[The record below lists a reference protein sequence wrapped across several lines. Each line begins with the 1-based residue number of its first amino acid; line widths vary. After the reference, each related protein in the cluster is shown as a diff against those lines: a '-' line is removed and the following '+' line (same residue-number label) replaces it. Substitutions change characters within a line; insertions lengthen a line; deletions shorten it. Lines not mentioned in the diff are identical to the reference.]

1 MKGFLIANKPAGIT
15 SFDVIKK
22 LKPILKEKKIGH
34 VGTLDPFAEGVL
46 ILALGRYTKLFF
58 LFDDMPK
65 EYIAVGVFGESRYTD
80 DINGNI
86 LKVAGKKNIL
96 SFAELENIIKKNF
109 HGNIIQKP
117 PIYSAK
123 RINGQ
128 RAYNMA
134 RENIDFEI
142 KSVNVCVNDIELLE
156 YDYPFFKIKISV
168 SKGTYIRAIIR
179 DIGEITGNFAYT
191 KELIRT
197 AIGDFSLD
205 KASNL
210 NNISSKNILSFFD
223 MFKNIDKKIIEN
235 EKTIKQ
241 ILCGNTKMIEN
252 FDFNYIK
259 NKYLALIDKNN
270 NLIALIEKE
279 NINNENKDNR
289 KNKNIFAF
297 INS

>member
-1 MKGFLIANKPAGIT
+1 MKGFLIVNKPAGIT
-15 SFDVIKK
+15 SFDAVKK
-22 LKPILKEKKIGH
+22 VKSILREKKIGH

-65 EYIAVGVFGESRYTD
+65 EYIAVGVFGESRDTD

-86 LKVAGKKNIL
+86 LKVSDKKNIL
-96 SFAELENIIKKNF
+96 SFSELENIIKKNF
-109 HGNIIQKP
+109 YGNIIQKP

-142 KSVNVCVNDIELLE
+142 KSVNVCVNEIELLE
-156 YDYPFFKIKISV
+156 YDYPFFKIKTSV

-191 KELIRT
+191 KELHRT
-197 AIGDFSLD
+197 AIGNFTID
-205 KASNL
+205 KALDL
-210 NNISSKNILSFFD
+210 NNISNKNILSFFD
-223 MFKNIDKKIIEN
+223 MFGNIDKKIIEN
-235 EKTIKQ
+235 EYAIKQ

-252 FDFNYIK
+252 INFK
-259 NKYLALIDKNN
+259 NKYLALTDKEN

-279 NINNENKDNR
+279 NINK

>member
-1 MKGFLIANKPAGIT
+1 MKGFLIVNKPAGIT
-15 SFDVIKK
+15 SFDAIKK
-22 LKPILKEKKIGH
+22 IRRILREKKIGH

-65 EYIAVGVFGESRYTD
+65 EYIAVGVFGESRDTD

-86 LKVAGKKNIL
+86 LKVSDKKNIL
-96 SFAELENIIKKNF
+96 SFVELENIIKKNF
-109 HGNIIQKP
+109 YGNIIQKP

-123 RINGQ
+123 RINGR

-142 KSVNVCVNDIELLE
+142 KNVNVRINDIELLE
-156 YDYPFFKIKISV
+156 YDFPFFKIKTSV

-191 KELIRT
+191 KELRRT
-197 AIGDFSLD
+197 AIGNFTID
-205 KASNL
+205 KTQNL
-210 NNISSKNILSFFD
+210 NDISNKNILSFFE
-223 MFKNIDKKIIEN
+223 MFENVDKKIIEN
-235 EKTIKQ
+235 ENIIKQ
-241 ILCGNTKMIEN
+241 ILCGNTKTIEN
-252 FDFNYIK
+252 FEIS
-259 NKYLALIDKNN
+259 NKYLVLTDKEN
-270 NLIALIEKE
+270 NLIALIGKKE
-279 NINNENKDNR
+279 ENKDNR

>member
-1 MKGFLIANKPAGIT
+1 MKGFLIVNKPKGIT
-15 SFDVIKK
+15 SFEAIKK
-22 LKPILKEKKIGH
+22 VRTILREKKIGH

-65 EYIAVGVFGESRYTD
+65 EYTAVGVFGESRDTD

-86 LKVAGKKNIL
+86 LKVSDKKNIL
-96 SFAELENIIKKNF
+96 SFAELENIIKSNF
-109 HGNIIQKP
+109 YGNIIQKP

-142 KSVNVCVNDIELLE
+142 KSVNVRINDIELLE
-156 YDYPFFKIKISV
+156 YDFPFFKIKTSV

-191 KELIRT
+191 KELRRT
-197 AIGDFSLD
+197 AIGNFTID
-205 KASNL
+205 KAKNL
-210 NNISSKNILSFFD
+210 NDISNKNILSFFE
-223 MFKNIDKKIIEN
+223 MFENIDKKIIEN
-235 EKTIKQ
+235 ENDIKQ
-241 ILCGNTKMIEN
+241 ILCGNTKTIEN
-252 FDFNYIK
+252 FEIK
-259 NKYLALIDKNN
+259 NQYLALIDKEN
-270 NLIALIEKE
+270 NLIALIEKKE
-279 NINNENKDNR
+279 ENKENR
-289 KNKNIFAF
+289 KNKNVFSF

>member
-34 VGTLDPFAEGVL
+34 AGTLDPFAEGVL
-46 ILALGRYTKLFF
+46 ILAFGRYTKLFF

-65 EYIAVGVFGESRYTD
+65 EYIAVGVFGESRDTD

-86 LKVAGKKNIL
+86 LKVADKKNIL
-96 SFAELENIIKKNF
+96 SFTELENIIKKNF

-123 RINGQ
+123 RINGK

-142 KSVNVCVNDIELLE
+142 KSVNVCINNIELLE
-156 YDYPFFKIKISV
+156 YNYPFFKIKTSV

-205 KASNL
+205 KASDL

-241 ILCGNTKMIEN
+241 IICGNTKMIEN
-252 FDFNYIK
+252 FDFIYIK

-279 NINNENKDNR
+279 NING
-289 KNKNIFAF
+289 KNIFAF

>member
-1 MKGFLIANKPAGIT
+1 MKGFLIVNKPAGIT

-34 VGTLDPFAEGVL
+34 AGTLDPFAKGVL

-65 EYIAVGVFGESRYTD
+65 EYIAVGVFGESRDTD

-86 LKVAGKKNIL
+86 LKVSNKKNIL
-96 SFAELENIIKKNF
+96 SFAELENIIKNNF

-123 RINGQ
+123 RINGN

-142 KSVNVCVNDIELLE
+142 KNINVCINDIELLE
-156 YDYPFFKIKISV
+156 YDYPFFKIKASV

-179 DIGEITGNFAYT
+179 DIGEITENLAYT
-191 KELIRT
+191 KELKRT
-197 AIGDFSLD
+197 AIGDFTTD
-205 KASNL
+205 KAHDLNEISN
-210 NNISSKNILSFFD
+210 KNILSFFD

-235 EKTIKQ
+235 ENSIKQ
-241 ILCGNTKMIEN
+241 ILYGNTKMIEKI
-252 FDFNYIK
+252 DIK
-259 NKYLALIDKNN
+259 NKYLALIDKNY
-270 NLIALIEKE
+270 NLIAI
-279 NINNENKDNR
+279 IENKG
-289 KNKNIFAF
+289 KNIFTF
-297 INS
+297 INL

>member
-1 MKGFLIANKPAGIT
+1 MKGFLIVNKPAGIT
-15 SFDVIKK
+15 SFDAVKK
-22 LKPILKEKKIGH
+22 VKSVLREKKIGH

-65 EYIAVGVFGESRYTD
+65 EYIAVGVLGESRDTD

-86 LKVAGKKNIL
+86 LKVSDKKNIL
-96 SFAELENIIKKNF
+96 SFSELENIIKKNF
-109 HGNIIQKP
+109 YGNIIQKP

-142 KSVNVCVNDIELLE
+142 KSVNVCVNEIELLE
-156 YDYPFFKIKISV
+156 YDYPFFKIKTSV

-179 DIGEITGNFAYT
+179 DIGEMTGNFAYT
-191 KELIRT
+191 KELHRT
-197 AIGDFSLD
+197 AIGNFTID
-205 KASNL
+205 KALDL
-210 NNISSKNILSFFD
+210 NNISNKNILSFFD
-223 MFKNIDKKIIEN
+223 MFVNIDKKIIEN
-235 EKTIKQ
+235 ENVIKQ

-252 FDFNYIK
+252 INFK
-259 NKYLALIDKNN
+259 NKYLALTDKEN
-270 NLIALIEKE
+270 NLIALIEKG
-279 NINNENKDNR
+279 NINK

>member
-1 MKGFLIANKPAGIT
+1 MKGFLIVNKPAGIT

-34 VGTLDPFAEGVL
+34 AGTLDPFAKGVL

-65 EYIAVGVFGESRYTD
+65 EYIAVGVFGKSRDTD

-86 LKVAGKKNIL
+86 LKVSNKKNIL
-96 SFAELENIIKKNF
+96 SFTELENIIKNNF
-109 HGNIIQKP
+109 YGNIIQKP

-123 RINGQ
+123 RINGN

-142 KSVNVCVNDIELLE
+142 KNINVCINDIELLE
-156 YDYPFFKIKISV
+156 YDYPFFKIKASV

-179 DIGEITGNFAYT
+179 DIGEITENLAYT
-191 KELIRT
+191 KELKRT
-197 AIGDFSLD
+197 AIGDFTID
-205 KASNL
+205 KAHDLNEISN
-210 NNISSKNILSFFD
+210 KNILSFFD

-235 EKTIKQ
+235 ENSIKQ
-241 ILCGNTKMIEN
+241 ILYGNTKMIEKI
-252 FDFNYIK
+252 DIK
-259 NKYLALIDKNN
+259 NKYLALIDKNY
-270 NLIALIEKE
+270 NLIAI
-279 NINNENKDNR
+279 IENKV
-289 KNKNIFAF
+289 KNIFTF
-297 INS
+297 INL

>member
-1 MKGFLIANKPAGIT
+1 MKGFLIVNKPKGIT
-15 SFDVIKK
+15 SFEAIKK
-22 LKPILKEKKIGH
+22 VRTILREKKIGH

-65 EYIAVGVFGESRYTD
+65 EYTAVGVFGESRDTD

-86 LKVAGKKNIL
+86 LKVSDKKNIL
-96 SFAELENIIKKNF
+96 SFAELENIIKSNF
-109 HGNIIQKP
+109 YGNIIQKP

-142 KSVNVCVNDIELLE
+142 KSVNVRINDIELLE
-156 YDYPFFKIKISV
+156 YGYPFFKIKTSV

-191 KELIRT
+191 KELRRT
-197 AIGDFSLD
+197 AIGNFTID
-205 KASNL
+205 KAKNL
-210 NNISSKNILSFFD
+210 NDISNKNILSFFEL
-223 MFKNIDKKIIEN
+223 FENIDKKIIEN
-235 EKTIKQ
+235 ENDIKQ
-241 ILCGNTKMIEN
+241 ILCGNTKTIEN
-252 FDFNYIK
+252 FEIK
-259 NKYLALIDKNN
+259 NQYLALIDKEN
-270 NLIALIEKE
+270 NLIALIEKKE
-279 NINNENKDNR
+279 ENKENR
-289 KNKNIFAF
+289 KNKNVFSF
-297 INS
+297 INF

>member
-1 MKGFLIANKPAGIT
+1 MKGFLIVNKPAGIT
-15 SFDVIKK
+15 SFDAVKK
-22 LKPILKEKKIGH
+22 VKSVLREKKIGH

-65 EYIAVGVFGESRYTD
+65 EYIAVGVFGESRDTD

-86 LKVAGKKNIL
+86 LKVSDKKNIL
-96 SFAELENIIKKNF
+96 SFGELENIIKKNF
-109 HGNIIQKP
+109 YGNIIQKP

-142 KSVNVCVNDIELLE
+142 KSVNVCVNEIELLE
-156 YDYPFFKIKISV
+156 YDYPFFKIKTSV

-179 DIGEITGNFAYT
+179 DIGEMTGNFAYT
-191 KELIRT
+191 KKLHRT
-197 AIGDFSLD
+197 AIGNFTID
-205 KASNL
+205 KALDL
-210 NNISSKNILSFFD
+210 NNISNKNILSFFD
-223 MFKNIDKKIIEN
+223 MFENIDKKIIEN
-235 EKTIKQ
+235 EYAIKQ

-252 FDFNYIK
+252 INFK
-259 NKYLALIDKNN
+259 NKYLALTDKEN

-279 NINNENKDNR
+279 NINK

>member
-1 MKGFLIANKPAGIT
+1 MKGFLIVNKPAGIT
-15 SFDVIKK
+15 SFDAVKK
-22 LKPILKEKKIGH
+22 VKSVLREKKIGH

-65 EYIAVGVFGESRYTD
+65 EYIAVGVFGESRDTD

-86 LKVAGKKNIL
+86 LKVSDKKNIL
-96 SFAELENIIKKNF
+96 SFSELENIIKKNF
-109 HGNIIQKP
+109 YGNIIQKP

-142 KSVNVCVNDIELLE
+142 KSVNVCVNEIELLE
-156 YDYPFFKIKISV
+156 YDYPFFKIKTSV

-191 KELIRT
+191 KELHRT
-197 AIGDFSLD
+197 AIGNFTID
-205 KASNL
+205 KALDL
-210 NNISSKNILSFFD
+210 NNISNKNILSFFD
-223 MFKNIDKKIIEN
+223 MFENFDKKIIEN
-235 EKTIKQ
+235 ENVIKQ
-241 ILCGNTKMIEN
+241 ILCGNTKIIEN
-252 FDFNYIK
+252 INFK
-259 NKYLALIDKNN
+259 NKYLALTDKEN

-279 NINNENKDNR
+279 NINK

>member
-1 MKGFLIANKPAGIT
+1 MKGFLIVNKPAGIT
-15 SFDVIKK
+15 SFDAVKK
-22 LKPILKEKKIGH
+22 VKSILIEKKIGH

-65 EYIAVGVFGESRYTD
+65 EYIAVGVFGESRDTD

-86 LKVAGKKNIL
+86 LKVSDKKNIL
-96 SFAELENIIKKNF
+96 SFSELENIIKKNF
-109 HGNIIQKP
+109 YGNIIQKP

-142 KSVNVCVNDIELLE
+142 KSVNVCVNEIELLE
-156 YDYPFFKIKISV
+156 YDYPFLKIKTSV

-191 KELIRT
+191 KELHRT
-197 AIGDFSLD
+197 AIGNFTID
-205 KASNL
+205 KALDL
-210 NNISSKNILSFFD
+210 NNISNKNILSFFD
-223 MFKNIDKKIIEN
+223 MFESMDKKIIEN
-235 EKTIKQ
+235 ENAIKQ

-252 FDFNYIK
+252 INFK
-259 NKYLALIDKNN
+259 NKYLALTDKEN

-279 NINNENKDNR
+279 NINK